1 MILIINQLK
10 NEITT
15 FESLS
20 EGKRFESLFLVMDT
34 ETFQSV
40 TRLSSRRGGEREPK
54 GVSQPARTFR
64 GRPRPKDTESQL
76 TPKSL

>member
-1 MILIINQLK
+1 MIRKTNFFL

-34 ETFQSV
+34 EAFRSV
-40 TRLSSRRGGEREPK
+40 TRLSSRWGGEREPK
-54 GVSQPARTFR
+54 GIPQAARAFR
-64 GRPRPKDTESQL
+64 GRPRPKDTDSQL